1 MMKFW
6 CVISSF
12 FDDGHV
18 DAQILH
24 LAGDGIP
31 DDHMIEDIAFDKY
44 INYFSSYEDALKH
57 YQDCIRA

>member
-44 INYFSSYEDALKH
+44 INYFSCLLH
-57 YQDCIRA
+57 CISILILV